1 MAKKKNIDKQ
11 LLNELEEKQRELK
24 RVKKQRS
31 KKAERARRKAEE
43 EARKRQEYKLIQST
57 QMSVPIRDVLHSVIV
72 TKDGRYL
79 KIMEFAPQNFLML
92 SHA

>member
-31 KKAERARRKAEE
+31 KKAETARRKADD
-43 EARKRQEYKLIQST
+43 EARKRQE
-57 QMSVPIRDVLHSVIV
+57 
-72 TKDGRYL
+72 
-79 KIMEFAPQNFLML
+79 
-92 SHA
+92 